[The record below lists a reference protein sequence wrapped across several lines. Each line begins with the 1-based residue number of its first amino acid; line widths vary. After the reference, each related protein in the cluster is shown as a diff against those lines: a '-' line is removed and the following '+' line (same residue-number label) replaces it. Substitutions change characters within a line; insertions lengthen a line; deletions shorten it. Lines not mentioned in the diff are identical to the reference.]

1 MTRISGL
8 LAHAKSCLVLQSL
21 ADHCWSLR
29 FHMPSPRTVQAA
41 CSRQLGSPTLAA
53 VVSASTLQS
62 PGCHVVPDRQYPANA
77 SAAWTA
83 VTTILTSQTQLERF
97 ACYGNFRTWEAHL
110 MSDTIVPIIFY
121 PKAEPYFKAH
131 TSWPVHAL
139 GLHLCDTDAKVDG
152 CERWTTARGQGHVLT
167 CAIDME
173 VPIHYGGN
181 LFAAR
186 ATKPAA
192 FCGRGLFNGEYV
204 VANKWYTFPMFREP
218 VLRRFDFWAKFD
230 VDVCFRRAVTDFDVI
245 GPLVAQRAVFFHA
258 KLMVDNPV
266 CEANLGDLMQL
277 FFGSFRAKACGD
289 AREPPWKAWGSPY
302 EHPPVSFGS
311 AATQATRT
319 NTQLATTPSQHRQPP
334 TSSTHAGVR
343 GIRGSTQ
350 PTPSGTMDHAL
361 HGLSLMTDLVEPCGV
376 LVPSCWAGNFIGG
389 WLGFWQSPAVMHFA
403 RLWWEW
409 EGGWTRRWGDQQY
422 WMPALWMFG
431 RNDSSGVADLTRL
444 RYSMFRH
451 SKDMNACGGNSDERT
466 AAFCHGLGAS
476 PPS

>member
-1 MTRISGL
+1 
-8 LAHAKSCLVLQSL
+8 
-21 ADHCWSLR
+21 
-29 FHMPSPRTVQAA
+29 
-41 CSRQLGSPTLAA
+41 
-53 VVSASTLQS
+53 
-62 PGCHVVPDRQYPANA
+62 
-77 SAAWTA
+77 
-83 VTTILTSQTQLERF
+83 
-97 ACYGNFRTWEAHL
+97 

-302 EHPPVSFGS
+302 EHPPVSFG
-311 AATQATRT
+311 
-319 NTQLATTPSQHRQPP
+319 
-334 TSSTHAGVR
+334 
-343 GIRGSTQ
+343 
-350 PTPSGTMDHAL
+350 
-361 HGLSLMTDLVEPCGV
+361 
-376 LVPSCWAGNFIGG
+376 NFIGG